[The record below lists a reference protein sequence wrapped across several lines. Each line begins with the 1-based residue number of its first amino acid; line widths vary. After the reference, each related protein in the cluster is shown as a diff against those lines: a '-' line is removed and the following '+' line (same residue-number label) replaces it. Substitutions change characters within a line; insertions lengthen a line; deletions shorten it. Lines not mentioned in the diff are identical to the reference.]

1 MLFIFWQVKRRYTD
15 FRNMNSA
22 LEQLTGE
29 KDFLDFPGKKVT
41 GNMGK

>member
-1 MLFIFWQVKRRYTD
+1 VKLKRRYTD

-29 KDFLDFPGKKVT
+29 KDFLGFPGKKVT
-41 GNMGK
+41 GNMGM